1 MPWLAVA
8 RRVVPSTAATALAL
22 ATSQTLT
29 RVRIFGLVCRA
40 SSSVA
45 RAAVDVMQ

>member
-8 RRVVPSTAATALAL
+8 SAVVPSTDATALAL

-29 RVRIFGLVCRA
+29 RVRIFGLVCSAEELGRP
-40 SSSVA
+40 SGG
-45 RAAVDVMQ
+45 

>member
-8 RRVVPSTAATALAL
+8 IAVVPSTAATARAL

-29 RVRIFGLVCRA
+29 RVRILGLV
-40 SSSVA
+40 
-45 RAAVDVMQ
+45 